1 MYGTDEY
8 EDYDL
13 LWKSTARAAGSE
25 RADGS
30 DDEFDEFV
38 WEFAPPGIADSTT
51 VLVILHHA
59 DFRETM
65 LPATTWHMQ
74 PDDTTTGNELKKWV
88 RWRIW
93 ETHKVWIDLTHMW
106 LDLVSFQ
113 SKAHYPHDYTFVR
126 QVKHSQQIMEVLHDY
141 SCTPVIQVRR
151 CSSSSR
157 SANKRQRLT
166 EPPN

>member
-8 EDYDL
+8 EDYDK
-13 LWKSTARAAGSE
+13 LWKSTARVAGSE

-30 DDEFDEFV
+30 DDESDDESD
-38 WEFAPPGIADSTT
+38 ATLDGRLGIADSTT

-74 PDDTTTGNELKKWV
+74 PDDTTTGNELKRWV

-93 ETHKVWIDLTHMW
+93 EKTLGVDRPHTYVARLG
-106 LDLVSFQ
+106 LV
-113 SKAHYPHDYTFVR
+113 P
-126 QVKHSQQIMEVLHDY
+126 VKSPL
-141 SCTPVIQVRR
+141 
-151 CSSSSR
+151 
-157 SANKRQRLT
+157 
-166 EPPN
+166 PP